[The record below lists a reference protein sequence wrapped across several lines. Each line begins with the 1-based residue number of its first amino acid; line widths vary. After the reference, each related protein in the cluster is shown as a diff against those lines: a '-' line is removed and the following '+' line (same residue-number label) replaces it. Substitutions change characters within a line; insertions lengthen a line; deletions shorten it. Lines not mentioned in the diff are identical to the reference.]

1 MLKMIMA
8 MDKHRLIGNQNQL
21 PWHLPNDLSYFKKMT
36 LNQTVVM
43 GRKTFESLGGA
54 LPERENIV
62 FTRNRDWKASNVK
75 CCCQIETILE
85 KAQKE
90 DVFIIGGAE
99 LCEAFLP
106 YVKKLYVTLVEGD
119 FEGDTYFPV
128 INKKEWEL
136 NSEVKGKLDDKNIYP
151 HSFLTYVRKK

>member
-1 MLKMIMA
+1 MLKMIIA

-43 GRKTFESLGGA
+43 GRKTFESLGKA

-62 FTRNRDWKASNVK
+62 FTRNRDWKASGVK
-75 CCCQIETILE
+75 CCCHIETILE

-99 LCEAFLP
+99 LCQAFLP
-106 YVKKLYVTLVEGD
+106 YTKKLYITLVEGD
-119 FEGDTYFPV
+119 FEGDTYFPD

-136 NSEVKGKLDDKNIYP
+136 NSEVKGKLDEKNIYP